1 MAEKEFNTRI
11 VHKHD
16 IQANWEKAVGFIPK
30 QGELIVYD
38 IDENYDYQRIKIG
51 DGVKNVN
58 TLPFYNDGFVTSV
71 NGVTGDVTIE
81 TETVKYIEQTLTDEQ
96 KSQARENTSAFGY
109 NWHEVYDG
117 EYCANIPGYEAI
129 TDWDMALAQVNANN
143 VSQLSRLLTTVSLLL
158 RGDDKYI
165 NKKAAFENFL
175 SSITPLLEANILVSS
190 FRLVYKKISSGV
202 DDPSS
207 YLYFSINYNEAN
219 NRWIITNLAN
229 LSFIIIIDGVITVDG
244 TLTYPDETLSIS
256 NRTADAKATGDAL
269 ATKVSFT
276 EEQSLTDE
284 QKQQAQDNIG
294 FSENDAIELAAKTGL
309 ITPTAAED
317 GSIYTDENG
326 AMYSL

>member
-16 IQANWEKAVGFIPK
+16 TQANWEKAVGFIPK

-38 IDENYDYQRIKIG
+38 VDENYDYQRIKIG

-109 NWHEVYDG
+109 NWHEVYNG

-129 TDWDMALAQVNANN
+129 ADWDMALAQVNSNN
-143 VSQLSRLLTTVSLLL
+143 VPYLSGLLTAVSHLLE
-158 RGDDKYI
+158 GNDKYI
-165 NKKAAFENFL
+165 NKEAAFENFL
-175 SSITPLLEANILVSS
+175 SNIIPLLEANIFASS
-190 FRLVYKKISSGV
+190 FRLAYKKINLGV
-202 DDPSS
+202 DNPSS
-207 YLYFSINYNEAN
+207 YLYFFINYNESN
-219 NRWIITNLAN
+219 NRWIITNLVN
-229 LSFIIIIDGVITVDG
+229 SSSIIIIDGVITVDG
-244 TLTYPDETLSIS
+244 TPIYPDETLSIS

-326 AMYSL
+326 VLYSL